1 MKLLVVGAGGLLG
14 SAMIRECLDRSI
26 SVTGTFHTDEPSFE
40 IPLEKLDVRDAA
52 AFESFLQRWDPDA
65 VVNCAALT
73 DVDGCESQDELAF
86 EVNGAAPGDLAAACA
101 EEGAEFVHVSTD
113 YVFDGITTTPYD
125 ESATPNPIQEYGKSK
140 LEGERRVQDANGQN
154 IVTRLSFVYGVRG
167 DTDELVGFPAW
178 ARESLRAGDELPLF
192 VDQHVSPS
200 RAGQTARTILEL
212 LDVGAEG
219 VFNVATRSCV
229 TPYEFGKDMAR
240 LWGADTSL
248 LRESEQSSVDRDAD
262 RPTNTCLDVTK
273 VEQTLGRPQPTAEE
287 DLEAIEDWIRA

>member
-1 MKLLVVGAGGLLG
+1 MVRK
-14 SAMIRECLDRSI
+14 CLDRSI
-26 SVTGTFHTDEPSFE
+26 SVTGTFHSNKPSFE
-40 IPLEKLDVRDAA
+40 IPLENLDLRDAT
-52 AFESFLQRWDPDA
+52 AFESLLQLWDPDA

-101 EEGAEFVHVSTD
+101 KEGIEFVHVSTD
-113 YVFDGITTTPYD
+113 YVFDGTETAPYD

-140 LEGERRVQDANGQN
+140 LEGEIRVREADGQN

-178 ARESLRAGDELPLF
+178 ARDSLRAGDELPLF

-212 LDVGAEG
+212 LDIGVEG

-229 TPYEFGKDMAR
+229 TPYEFGKEMAR
-240 LWGADTSL
+240 LRGADTSL
-248 LRESEQSSVDRDAD
+248 LRESERSNIDRDAD

-273 VEQTLGRPQPTAEE
+273 VEKTLGRPQPTVEE
-287 DLEAIEDWIRA
+287 DLKAIEDWIRI